1 MIIPI
6 TYANNLRILNMRNIK
21 SFSKIKYKKESTNCP
36 YLKYSKIL

>member
-6 TYANNLRILNMRNIK
+6 TYANNFRILNMRNVK
-21 SFSKIKYKKESTNCP
+21 CLFKIKYKKESTNCP